1 MNIIFALGILLI
13 LFMPYIMCAILAAII
28 IGMKNT
34 NLIKSKKMKILILVV
49 ILLCVCIILINLKK
63 EKPSDL
69 YIEMSEI
76 NDSQKLIG
84 LSEEE
89 VIVLLGEPKYEYDE
103 ENNTIFRY
111 NAGNIGKGLYLFNKA
126 IFFDSYDS
134 YVLEVFFN
142 EDNKVKS
149 TILQYVP

>member
-1 MNIIFALGILLI
+1 
-13 LFMPYIMCAILAAII
+13 MCAILAAII
-28 IGMKNT
+28 IGIKNT
-34 NLIKSKKMKILILVV
+34 NLIKSKKMKILIVVV
-49 ILLCVCIILINLKK
+49 IVLCVCIILINFKK
-63 EKPSDL
+63 EKPSEL

-76 NDSQKLIG
+76 NDSRKLIG

-89 VIVLLGEPKYEYDE
+89 VIVLLGKPEYDE

-111 NAGNIGKGLYLFNKA
+111 NAGNIGKGLYLFNKD
-126 IFFDSYDS
+126 IFFDSYDI

-142 EDNKVKS
+142 ENNKVES

>member
-1 MNIIFALGILLI
+1 
-13 LFMPYIMCAILAAII
+13 
-28 IGMKNT
+28 
-34 NLIKSKKMKILILVV
+34 MKILIVVV
-49 ILLCVCIILINLKK
+49 IVLCVCIILINFKK
-63 EKPSDL
+63 EKPSEL

-76 NDSQKLIG
+76 NDSRKLIG

-89 VIVLLGEPKYEYDE
+89 VIVLLGKPEYEYDE

-111 NAGNIGKGLYLFNKA
+111 NAGNIGKGLYLFNKD
-126 IFFDSYDS
+126 IFFDSYDI

-142 EDNKVKS
+142 ENNKVES

>member
-1 MNIIFALGILLI
+1 MNIIFVLGILLI

-28 IGMKNT
+28 IGIKNT
-34 NLIKSKKMKILILVV
+34 NLIKSKKMKILIVVV
-49 ILLCVCIILINLKK
+49 IVLCVCIILINFKK
-63 EKPSDL
+63 EKPSEL

-76 NDSQKLIG
+76 NDSRKLIG

-89 VIVLLGEPKYEYDE
+89 VIVLLGKPEYDE

-111 NAGNIGKGLYLFNKA
+111 NAGNIGKGLYLFNKD
-126 IFFDSYDS
+126 IFFDSYDI

-142 EDNKVKS
+142 ENNKVES